1 MRKCSSFRTPATPP
15 GRGETAAHRSGGFMS
30 ANRGMAIIPAAR
42 SVVKASDL
50 TPVIGYA
57 RVSTWRE
64 EMISVDIQKS
74 VVEDAA
80 ARRGRYVAEWIVDE
94 DATGRNFKRKVMRA
108 IEIVEDRERAEREL
122 WSWKFSRFGRNRHGV
137 AINLARIENVGGELI
152 SATEDVD
159 AKTAVG
165 RFTRGM
171 LLEVAAFE
179 SDRAGEQWKET
190 HELRRRLGLPSG
202 GGKRFGYVWHP
213 RRLPDGHGGWTVQ
226 EERYELLPDQAELI
240 NDAYHD
246 YVKGTVGF
254 RPIAA
259 RWNALGVRNARGSL
273 WADQTVRGYLDAGF
287 AAGLLHVHN
296 PEAICGDPP
305 RCRKPDHYTYLA
317 AEHES
322 VIDGDVWDKY
332 RDMRDSRA
340 RTPRRSLAPVYPL
353 SGLVWCGEC
362 GSKAHI
368 MSGHGERG
376 RAYRCLAR
384 SRRAVDHDPVWH
396 LRRRLEERVFEWLV
410 DVRAEIDAIVAG
422 HVVEP
427 QPRRE
432 PDREATRDRL
442 TKQIERA
449 AGAIERAFEAYTLG
463 DADRETYLRTRAKHQ
478 KTRDAAQ
485 RELDELGEED
495 DRPTSPLPFRETV
508 AGLIEEWHTISVPS
522 KRLLLSRLIARIEL
536 RPGGDERIVSV
547 WSPDAAAM
555 PRWSV
560 RALP

>member
-1 MRKCSSFRTPATPP
+1 MSQKRGTLIVPPA
-15 GRGETAAHRSGGFMS
+15 H
-30 ANRGMAIIPAAR
+30 
-42 SVVKASDL
+42 SVVMASEL
-50 TPVIGYA
+50 VPVIGYA

-74 VVEDAA
+74 VVEEAA

-94 DATGRNFKRKVMRA
+94 DATGRNFKRRVMKA
-108 IEIVEDRERAEREL
+108 IEIVEDGSRPEREL

-137 AINLARIENVGGELI
+137 AINLARIENVGGALI

-202 GGKRFGYVWHP
+202 GGKRFGYLWHP
-213 RRLPDGHGGWTVQ
+213 RRLPDGRGGWSVQ
-226 EERYELLPDQAELI
+226 DERYEVLPEQAELI
-240 NDAYHD
+240 RDAYQD

-259 RWNALGVRNARGSL
+259 RWNDLGVRNSRGSR

-287 AAGLLHVHN
+287 AAGLLHVHD
-296 PEAICGDPP
+296 PDAVCGEAG
-305 RCRKPDHYTYLA
+305 RCRRPEHYTYLA

-322 VIDGDVWDKY
+322 VIDGDVWDRY
-332 RDMRDSRA
+332 RDMRETRRSE
-340 RTPRRSLAPVYPL
+340 PRRALSPVYPL

-368 MSGHGERG
+368 SSGHGQPG

-384 SRRAVDHDPVWH
+384 GRRVVDHEAVWFK
-396 LRRRLEERVFEWLV
+396 RATLEDRVFEWLV
-410 DVRAEIDAIVAG
+410 DLRHEIDAIVAG
-422 HVVEP
+422 RVVEP
-427 QPRRE
+427 ERRRE
-432 PDREATRDRL
+432 PDRDAMRQTLARDV
-442 TKQIERA
+442 ERA
-449 AGAIERAFEAYTLG
+449 AGAIERSFEAYTLG
-463 DADRETYLRTRAKHQ
+463 DVDRDTYLRTRAKHQ
-478 KTRDAAQ
+478 ATRDAAQ
-485 RELDELGEED
+485 RQLDELGKDD
-495 DRPTSPLPFRETV
+495 DRPTSPVPFRETIV
-508 AGLIEEWHTISVPS
+508 GLIEEWETISVPS
-522 KRLLLSRLIARIEL
+522 KRMLLSRLIARLEL
-536 RPGGDERIVSV
+536 RSGGRLTVV
-547 WSPDAAAM
+547 PMWSPDADAL

-560 RALP
+560 RNLA